1 VTVWTVHVREGRPV
15 VVVPERFS
23 LWAMLFGPLWL
34 LAHRAWIPAVLVLSA
49 FVAAGVLLPGAVNV
63 VLTAGLAW
71 LVGLSGQDMRR
82 WSLARQGYAL
92 AHVVAAGDMDAALGR
107 LYVAHP
113 GLAEAELTAGARGA
127 A

>member
-1 VTVWTVHVREGRPV
+1 VTVWTVHVREGRSV

-49 FVAAGVLLPGAVNV
+49 FVAAGALLPGGLDV

-82 WSLARQGYAL
+82 WSLGHRGYAL
-92 AHVVAAGDMDAALGR
+92 AHVVAAGDVDAALGR
-107 LYVAHP
+107 LYAAHP
-113 GLAEAELTAGARGA
+113 GLAAAELPADARVA